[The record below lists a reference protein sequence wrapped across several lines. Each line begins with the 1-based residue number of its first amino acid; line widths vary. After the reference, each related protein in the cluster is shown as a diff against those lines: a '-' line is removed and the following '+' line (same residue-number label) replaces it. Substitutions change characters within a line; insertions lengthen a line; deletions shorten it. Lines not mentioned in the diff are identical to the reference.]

1 MESSD
6 AAVLALQGTE
16 CLIHDEEKGTVMA
29 HATVMVPGAT
39 EETALPRG
47 KRPKRG
53 KAPTKLER
61 LEKLRERI
69 LTLGRDLLAEGF
81 SAQVP
86 PPGPIRLT
94 AEAIRDPKTGGWIG
108 HVEEPLGTYI
118 QRVSIVGNVSQ
129 RPPFDH
135 IVAPIYRRLI
145 RDFIAGAVMPEAKV
159 AVLSSTGSEHKVAAL
174 DAPNIRYS
182 MIDGLQRLY
191 CYCLALLLALWRQ
204 HLVQEGVIPAD
215 AWTYFACL
223 GSCLAALGSTAATLP
238 SAR

>member
-1 MESSD
+1 MESSY
-6 AAVLALQGTE
+6 ATVLALQSIE
-16 CLIHDEEKGTVMA
+16 CLIHNEQRGTVMA
-29 HATVMVPGAT
+29 RATVTAPGAT
-39 EETALPRG
+39 ADTTLPRG
-47 KRPKRG
+47 PRPKRD

-69 LTLGRDLLAEGF
+69 LTLGQDLLAEGF
-81 SAQVP
+81 GAQLP

-118 QRVSIVGNVSQ
+118 QRVSIVGNFSQ

-135 IVAPIYRRLI
+135 IVDLIYRRLI

-159 AVLSSTGSEHKVAAL
+159 AVLSSAGAETKVAAL
-174 DAPNIRYS
+174 DTPNIRYS

-191 CYCLALLLALWRQ
+191 CYCMALLLVLRRQ
-204 HLVQEGVIPAD
+204 HLVQEGVIPVD
-215 AWTYFACL
+215 A
-223 GSCLAALGSTAATLP
+223 
-238 SAR
+238 

>member
-1 MESSD
+1 
-6 AAVLALQGTE
+6 
-16 CLIHDEEKGTVMA
+16 MA

-39 EETALPRG
+39 AETTLPRG
-47 KRPKRG
+47 RRPKRG

-69 LTLGRDLLAEGF
+69 LSLGQDLLAEGF
-81 SAQVP
+81 GAQLP

-108 HVEEPLGTYI
+108 HVEEPLGTYL
-118 QRVSIVGNVSQ
+118 QRVSIVGNFSQ

-135 IVAPIYRRLI
+135 IVDPIYRRLI
-145 RDFIAGAVMPEAKV
+145 RDFLAGAVMPEAKV
-159 AVLSSTGSEHKVAAL
+159 AVLSRTGAETKVAAL

-191 CYCLALLLALWRQ
+191 CYCLDLLCRVRAEHRGPAAGYG
-204 HLVQEGVIPAD
+204 GVAPAHHS
-215 AWTYFACL
+215 L
-223 GSCLAALGSTAATLP
+223 
-238 SAR
+238 